1 MIEMGKLVMDSEN
14 DRNRIFDNNLMN
26 FLVDVELVVSY
37 DKYK

>member
-26 FLVDVELVVSY
+26 FLVDVGLVVSY